1 MKHAIRNEVLWGL
14 TISHKKELINFL
26 KIFLLKQA
34 DKHFSSWKVR
44 FRDFYHKKYIFLI
57 KITKYLRIL
66 SKNDHDYKLLAN
78 DLKFRQQIWVFLHV
92 YLWFAMSGIL
102 KDLKHSCF
110 YYGRVCYISCLW
122 FLVASI
128 CLSSGLWCLLFF
140 CVEFVLVPSK
150 ILKHN

>member
-1 MKHAIRNEVLWGL
+1 MTYSNFETRETERSSVGSYDLIPKKL
-14 TISHKKELINFL
+14 TNFL

-102 KDLKHSCF
+102 KDL
-110 YYGRVCYISCLW
+110 
-122 FLVASI
+122 
-128 CLSSGLWCLLFF
+128 
-140 CVEFVLVPSK
+140 
-150 ILKHN
+150 